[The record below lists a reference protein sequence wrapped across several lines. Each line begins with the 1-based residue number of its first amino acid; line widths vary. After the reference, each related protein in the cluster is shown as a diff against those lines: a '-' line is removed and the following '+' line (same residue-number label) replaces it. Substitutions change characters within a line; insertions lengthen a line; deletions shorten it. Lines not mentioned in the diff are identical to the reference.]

1 MIDQNITYNYYDY
14 IVVGAGLF
22 GAAFA
27 HTANALGKTVL
38 IIEKENHIGGACYT
52 EEKDG
57 VIIHKCGPHIF
68 HTSDKEIWDWVNQF
82 DNFKTFINQPIAKHN
97 NKIYNLPF
105 NMNTFYQLYG
115 VVTPDEAAAAIRRDS
130 TDIFGSSFE
139 DYCYRTFGRKLYLTL
154 IKDYTEK
161 QWGRK
166 CSQLPQSLIERV
178 PLRFEYNNNYY
189 NDQYQGV
196 SIHGY
201 TKMIQKMLKGVPVM
215 LNTSFK
221 DLRTIYPD
229 IWADKI
235 IYTGA
240 IDEFYDYCFGKLEYR
255 SLIWDEKIMSQGCSV
270 VNYTD
275 DSTPYTRSIEHRL
288 FCGDTSLPAYCSFER
303 PVEWKKGL
311 ERYYPIPT
319 PSNLALYQKYKDYT
333 AEYNSNIIF
342 CGRIGGYK
350 YINMDA
356 AIIQAIKLA
365 KEISKSNF

>member
-1 MIDQNITYNYYDY
+1 MIDYYDY

-27 HTANALGKTVL
+27 HTANSLGKKVL
-38 IIEKENHIGGACYT
+38 VIEKENHIGGACHT
-52 EEKDG
+52 EGKDG

-68 HTSDKEIWDWVNQF
+68 HTSDKSLWEWINQF
-82 DNFKTFINQPIAKHN
+82 DNFKTFINQPIAKHSG
-97 NKIYNLPF
+97 KIYNLPF

-115 VVTPDEAAAAIRRDS
+115 AVIPEEAAAAIERD
-130 TDIFGSSFE
+130 TAAIFGSSLE
-139 DYCYRTFGRKLYLTL
+139 DYCYRTFGRELYLTL
-154 IKDYTEK
+154 IRDYTEK

-196 SIHGY
+196 PVHGY
-201 TKMIQKMLKGVPVM
+201 TEVIRKMLDNIPIM

-221 DLRTIYPD
+221 DLRTIHPE

-240 IDEFYDYCFGKLEYR
+240 IDEFYGYCFGKLEYR
-255 SLIWDEKIMSQGCSV
+255 SLIWNEKIMNQGCAV

-275 DSTPYTRSIEHRL
+275 DSTPYTRSVEHRL

-303 PVEWKKGL
+303 PVEWKEGL

-319 PSNLALYQKYKDYT
+319 SANLTLYQKYKDY
-333 AEYNSNIIF
+333 AVEQDPYIIF

-356 AIIQAIKLA
+356 AINQAMKLA
-365 KEISKSNF
+365 KEISKT